1 VRLAVI
7 GGGIAGLSAAW
18 ELAGH
23 VGDRAIGERAI
34 GDRAIG
40 DRAIGDR
47 AIGDRAIGDRAIGD
61 RAISD
66 RANVTV
72 YEPGHLGGKLR
83 TTEFLGRPVDEG
95 PDALLTR
102 VPEGLAMCSELGL
115 GDQLEATQA
124 NRALLFSGGK
134 LQPLPEGLVLGAPAR
149 LVPVLRSRI
158 LSVGGVGRASLDLVL
173 PRSGRSSS
181 GRTGEDVSVFDLV
194 ASRLGPEVA
203 ERLVE
208 PLLGSIH
215 AGSTRQLS
223 AAATAPQLLAAAQAN
238 RSLITGLRQA
248 TKGRT
253 SAPSANPLFVAPR
266 LGMQSIADRLVERLR
281 AAGTNFVSL
290 KVASLRCEHRS
301 IIVEPDGEHFDGAI
315 LALPAPAAFS
325 LLRPVLDSGKAPGLA
340 AMEFASVAVVTLAF
354 DAAAFDDFAR
364 GLFRGAGSS
373 HISGI
378 LVAPGSGLLMTACS
392 FGSNKW
398 PHWAAPG
405 TAILRVSV
413 GRAAD
418 QTWAGLTDEA
428 LVERLCDELETVLG
442 QRSAAVRATLHAPL
456 ACRVSRWPQSM
467 PQYLV
472 GHLERVA
479 SAAAV
484 LTDHAPMVRLAG
496 ASYNGV
502 GVPACIGSG
511 RRAARELL
519 AALETLGLPAS

>member
-1 VRLAVI
+1 VRFAVV
-7 GGGIAGLSAAW
+7 GGGIAGLSTAW
-18 ELAGH
+18 ELAGS
-23 VGDRAIGERAI
+23 I
-34 GDRAIG
+34 GDQA
-40 DRAIGDR
+40 
-47 AIGDRAIGDRAIGD
+47 
-61 RAISD
+61 S
-66 RANVTV
+66 VTV

-115 GDQLEATQA
+115 GDELEATRA

-134 LQPLPEGLVLGAPAR
+134 LQPLPEGLVLGAPAK
-149 LVPVLRSRI
+149 LMPVLRSRI

-173 PRSGRSSS
+173 PRSGTAPT
-181 GRTGEDVSVFDLV
+181 GRDGDDVSVFELV
-194 ASRLGPEVA
+194 ASRLGHEVA

-223 AAATAPQLLAAAQAN
+223 AAATAPQLLAAARTN
-238 RSLITGLRQA
+238 RSLITGLRHA
-248 TKGRT
+248 SKSRI

-266 LGMQSIADRLVERLR
+266 QGMQSLADRLVERLR

-290 KVASLRCEHRS
+290 HVASARCEQRS
-301 IIVEPDGEHFDGAI
+301 VILEPDGERFDGAV
-315 LALPAPAAFS
+315 LALPAPTAFS
-325 LLRPVLDSGKAPGLA
+325 LLRTVLDSGETPGLA
-340 AMEFASVAVVTLAF
+340 EMEFVSVAVVTLAF
-354 DAAAFDDFAR
+354 DAAAFDDFGR
-364 GLFRGAGSS
+364 GLRRPAGSS
-373 HISGI
+373 DMTGSSDVSGI

-398 PHWAAPG
+398 PRWAVPG

-413 GRAAD
+413 GRATD
-418 QTWAGLTDEA
+418 QAWAGLADEA
-428 LVERLCDELETVLG
+428 LVQRLCDELETVLG
-442 QRSAAVRATLHAPL
+442 QGGVAVRATRRTPL
-456 ACRVSRWPQSM
+456 AWRVSRWPASM
-467 PQYLV
+467 PQYTV
-472 GHLERVA
+472 GHLDRVA

-484 LTDHAPMVRLAG
+484 LADRAPMVRLAG

-519 AALETLGLPAS
+519 AALDTLGLRAS

>member
-1 VRLAVI
+1 MKLAVI

-23 VGDRAIGERAI
+23 IG
-34 GDRAIG
+34 
-40 DRAIGDR
+40 
-47 AIGDRAIGDRAIGD
+47 
-61 RAISD
+61 D

-72 YEPGHLGGKLR
+72 YEPGHLGGKLL
-83 TTEFLGRPVDEG
+83 TTELLGRPVDEG

-115 GDQLEATQA
+115 GDHLEATRA

-134 LQPLPEGLVLGAPAR
+134 LQPLPAGLVLGAPAR
-149 LVPVLRSRI
+149 LVPVLRSGI
-158 LSVGGVGRASLDLVL
+158 ISVGGVGRASLDLVL
-173 PRSGRSSS
+173 PRSGSTPS
-181 GRTGEDVSVFDLV
+181 GRGGDDVSVFDLV

-223 AAATAPQLLAAAQAN
+223 AAATAPQLLAAAQTN
-238 RSLITGLRQA
+238 RSLITGLRRA
-248 TKGRT
+248 TKSRT
-253 SAPSANPLFVAPR
+253 SAPTANPLFVAPR

-290 KVASLRCEHRS
+290 QVANLRCEHRS
-301 IIVEPDGEHFDGAI
+301 VIVEPDGERFDGAV

-325 LLRPVLDSGKAPGLA
+325 LLRPVLDSAATPGLA
-340 AMEFASVAVVTLAF
+340 AMEFVSVAVVTLAF
-354 DAAAFDDFAR
+354 DAAAFDDFGR
-364 GLFRGAGSS
+364 GLYRRAGSS
-373 HISGI
+373 DISGI
-378 LVAPGSGLLMTACS
+378 LVAPGSGLIMTACS

-398 PHWAAPG
+398 PHWAEPG
-405 TAILRVSV
+405 TTILRVSV
-413 GRAAD
+413 GRATD
-418 QTWAGLTDEA
+418 QTWAGLADEA
-428 LVERLCDELETVLG
+428 LVQRLCDELEAVLG
-442 QRSAAVRATLHAPL
+442 QRSAAVRATLRAPL
-456 ACRVSRWPQSM
+456 ACRVSRWPASM
-467 PQYLV
+467 PQYSV
-472 GHLERVA
+472 GHLDRVA
-479 SAAAV
+479 AAAGA
-484 LTDHAPMVRLAG
+484 LADHAPMVRLAG